1 MNNNQI
7 AATFHLLAQ
16 IMELYDENTFKIRS
30 YDNAY
35 RTLRKVE
42 QPLSKMTNEELQN
55 IKGIGNAI
63 AAKIGELLET
73 GRMKLLEEYKQKTP
87 TEVISML
94 QINGLGPKKVRAI
107 WQELGIE
114 TIGEL
119 EYACQENRLKLLKG
133 FGDKIQQDVLKNIH
147 FYYTAQGNFL
157 YAEAEKVLDTILHQF
172 KQKNQ
177 HILIEPI
184 KEMRLKKPIVQHI
197 SLLVGV
203 EESGMKNIEKTL
215 TEIINKAENIL
226 SIPIDYQIVTKD
238 KFYFLLFLNTNGNL
252 LLQPENA
259 HLSSEHFNSET
270 SVFEAMNLPYLI
282 PEMREPEH
290 IQKYKIL
297 TATDPKSII
306 QSEQVKGI
314 LHCHTTYSDGLH
326 SLREMAEFVKQKRYE
341 YIGITDH
348 SQAAVYANGLSI
360 ERVQMQ
366 WKEIEQLNKE
376 LAPFKIFKGIE
387 SDILADGSL
396 DYPNEILSQFDF
408 IIASIHAH
416 LKMDIDKAT
425 QRLIRAIENPFT
437 TILGHPTGRLLL
449 GRLGYPIHHQKVID
463 ACADNHVAIELNA
476 NPKRLDLD
484 WTWIDYCIKKDVTIA
499 INSDA
504 HSREGINVLQYGIN
518 VARKAGLPTYQNL
531 TSKTL
536 SAFEKYL
543 NDKSNISKK

>member
-203 EESGMKNIEKTL
+203 EESGMKHIEK
-215 TEIINKAENIL
+215 I
-226 SIPIDYQIVTKD
+226 
-238 KFYFLLFLNTNGNL
+238 
-252 LLQPENA
+252 
-259 HLSSEHFNSET
+259 
-270 SVFEAMNLPYLI
+270 
-282 PEMREPEH
+282 
-290 IQKYKIL
+290 
-297 TATDPKSII
+297 
-306 QSEQVKGI
+306 
-314 LHCHTTYSDGLH
+314 
-326 SLREMAEFVKQKRYE
+326 
-341 YIGITDH
+341 
-348 SQAAVYANGLSI
+348 
-360 ERVQMQ
+360 
-366 WKEIEQLNKE
+366 
-376 LAPFKIFKGIE
+376 
-387 SDILADGSL
+387 
-396 DYPNEILSQFDF
+396 
-408 IIASIHAH
+408 
-416 LKMDIDKAT
+416 
-425 QRLIRAIENPFT
+425 
-437 TILGHPTGRLLL
+437 
-449 GRLGYPIHHQKVID
+449 
-463 ACADNHVAIELNA
+463 
-476 NPKRLDLD
+476 
-484 WTWIDYCIKKDVTIA
+484 
-499 INSDA
+499 
-504 HSREGINVLQYGIN
+504 
-518 VARKAGLPTYQNL
+518 
-531 TSKTL
+531 
-536 SAFEKYL
+536 
-543 NDKSNISKK
+543 